1 MDIARKSAKFML
13 QKSEKSLNSELDFK
27 DPGLIDRGMS
37 KPMADHRDPQVTDL
51 AGRRALAAAGRSV
64 VRGEVVFPN
73 NIERLR
79 KAKGLTQAELG
90 RMLNPPMGVST
101 ISKVESGARRLTNLQ
116 VEDIARA
123 LGVRPEEIPVV
134 KGRDAPADIR
144 EWGRVQRD
152 TVRWSVESG
161 AAAIAY
167 VLAALRTKH
176 RKTLTEVAQA
186 IGKTI
191 SVYHRIEMATRLAT
205 AEELKA
211 IADFYKMSERALH
224 KLIEERVAMHQQQ
237 LKKGVPPEDLL
248 PRRPRALL
256 WDNERFAGVGV
267 LEREALR
274 RSLRVVTPRTIETLP
289 VYGEMRG
296 APSPEFVLDR
306 TVAAGTVPVPDFC
319 GSGEGWFAA
328 RIYSNRIGIALR
340 PGSLAYINT
349 RRVPTVGDLVVFV
362 RADRKR
368 ADCAVVVGDGF
379 KETRLRMYNPDEDI
393 AIDDPSIAEIY
404 RIAAAVYP

>member
-1 MDIARKSAKFML
+1 
-13 QKSEKSLNSELDFK
+13 
-27 DPGLIDRGMS
+27 
-37 KPMADHRDPQVTDL
+37 MADHHNPRVTEL
-51 AGRRALAAAGRSV
+51 ARHVALASTAGRGV

-79 KAKGLTQAELG
+79 KAKGLTQSELG
-90 RMLNPPMGVST
+90 RILTPAMGVST

-116 VEDIARA
+116 IEDIARA
-123 LGVRPEEIPVV
+123 LGVRADEIPVV
-134 KGRDAPADIR
+134 KGRDAAADVR

-161 AAAIAY
+161 AASIAY

-211 IADFYKMSERALH
+211 IADFYKLSERALN
-224 KLIEERVAMHQQQ
+224 KLIEERIAKHQQE
-237 LKKGVPPEDLL
+237 LKNGVAPEDLL

-256 WDNERFAGVGV
+256 WDTERFAGVGV

-274 RSLRVVTPRTIETLP
+274 RSLRVVTPRTVETLP
-289 VYGEMRG
+289 VYGEMSG
-296 APSPEFVLDR
+296 TPNPEFVFDR
-306 TVAAGTVPVPDFC
+306 MAATGSVPIPDFC
-319 GSGEGWFAA
+319 GNGEGWFAA
-328 RIYSNRIGIALR
+328 RVYSNRVGIALR
-340 PGSLAYINT
+340 PGSLVYINT
-349 RRVPTVGDLVVFV
+349 KRMPTVGDLVLFV
-362 RADRKR
+362 RTKGKR
-368 ADCAVVVGDGF
+368 ADCAVIVGDGF
-379 KETRLRMYNPDEDI
+379 KDTRLRMYNSDEEI
-393 AIDDPSIAEIY
+393 AIDDPSIAEVF

>member
-1 MDIARKSAKFML
+1 
-13 QKSEKSLNSELDFK
+13 
-27 DPGLIDRGMS
+27 
-37 KPMADHRDPQVTDL
+37 MAEHRESRVTEL
-51 AGRRALAAAGRSV
+51 AGRMTLASTSGRSV

-73 NIERLR
+73 NVERLR
-79 KAKGLTQAELG
+79 KAKGLTQSDLG
-90 RMLNPPMGVST
+90 RMLTPPMGVST

-116 VEDIARA
+116 IEDIARA
-123 LGVRPEEIPVV
+123 LGVQPEEIPVV
-134 KGRDAPADIR
+134 KGRDAATEIR

-211 IADFYKMSERALH
+211 IADFYRMSERALH
-224 KLIEERVAMHQQQ
+224 KLIEERIAKHQEE
-237 LKKGVPPEDLL
+237 LKKGVAPEDLL

-256 WDNERFAGVGV
+256 WDNERFTGVGV

-289 VYGEMRG
+289 VYGEMAG
-296 APSPEFVLDR
+296 TPSPEFVFDR
-306 TVAAGTVPVPDFC
+306 TAVIASVPIPDFC
-319 GSGEGWFAA
+319 GNGEGWFAA
-328 RIYSNRIGIALR
+328 RAYSNRVGIALR
-340 PGSLAYINT
+340 PGSLVYINT
-349 RRVPTVGDLVVFV
+349 RRMPSVGDLVLFV
-362 RADRKR
+362 RAEGKR

-379 KETRLRMYNPDEDI
+379 TETRLRMYNPDQEI
-393 AIDDPSIAEIY
+393 AIDDPAITEIY

>member
-1 MDIARKSAKFML
+1 MT
-13 QKSEKSLNSELDFK
+13 E
-27 DPGLIDRGMS
+27 
-37 KPMADHRDPQVTDL
+37 HRDPRVTEI
-51 AGRRALAAAGRSV
+51 AGRMALASTSGRSV

-73 NIERLR
+73 NIERMR
-79 KAKGLTQAELG
+79 KAKGLTQSELG
-90 RMLNPPMGVST
+90 RLLTPAMGVST

-116 VEDIARA
+116 IEDIARA
-123 LGVRPEEIPVV
+123 LGVRAEEIPVV
-134 KGRDAPADIR
+134 KGRDAAADIR

-176 RKTLTEVAQA
+176 RKTLTDVAHA

-191 SVYHRIEMATRLAT
+191 SVYHRIEMATRLTT

-224 KLIEERVAMHQQQ
+224 KLIEERIAKHQQE
-237 LKKGVPPEDLL
+237 LKKGVAPEDLL

-289 VYGEMRG
+289 VYGEMTG
-296 APSPEFVLDR
+296 AANPEFILDR
-306 TVAAGTVPVPDFC
+306 TAPIGSVPIPDFC
-319 GSGEGWFAA
+319 GGGEGWFAI
-328 RIYSNRIGIALR
+328 RSHSNRVGIALR
-340 PGSLAYINT
+340 PGSLVYVNT
-349 RRVPTVGDLVVFV
+349 RRMPTVGDLVIFV
-362 RADRKR
+362 RKDKR

-379 KETRLRMYNPDEDI
+379 KDTRLRMYNPDEEI
-393 AIDDPSIAEIY
+393 AVDNPSVAEVF

>member
-1 MDIARKSAKFML
+1 MT
-13 QKSEKSLNSELDFK
+13 
-27 DPGLIDRGMS
+27 
-37 KPMADHRDPQVTDL
+37 ADHDTRVTEIS
-51 AGRRALAAAGRSV
+51 GRRMALASTSGRTI

-73 NIERLR
+73 NVERLR
-79 KAKGLTQAELG
+79 KAKGLTQSDLG

-116 VEDIARA
+116 IEDIARA
-123 LGVRPEEIPVV
+123 LGVRAEEIPVV
-134 KGRDAPADIR
+134 KGRDAAADIR

-176 RKTLTEVAQA
+176 RKTLTDVAHA

-205 AEELKA
+205 AEELGA
-211 IADFYKMSERALH
+211 IAEFYKMSERALH
-224 KLIEERVAMHQQQ
+224 KMIEERLAKHQED

-289 VYGEMRG
+289 LYGRMSG
-296 APSPEFVLDR
+296 AASPMFTFDR
-306 TVAAGTVPVPDFC
+306 AAPVGTVPIPDFC
-319 GSGEGWFAA
+319 GNGDGWFAA
-328 RIYSNRIGIALR
+328 RAHSNRVGIALR
-340 PGSLAYINT
+340 PGSLVYVNT
-349 RRVPTVGDLVVFV
+349 RRVPTVGDLVLFV
-362 RADRKR
+362 RHDKR
-368 ADCAVVVGDGF
+368 ADCGVVVGDGF
-379 KETRLRMYNPDEDI
+379 KDTRLRMYNPDEDI
-393 AIDDPSIAEIY
+393 AIDDPSIAEVF